1 MLVIFYLWHLKAA
14 LFILDTDLRA
24 VERCPLPDILCQC
37 VVFSVGVLRLEQAQ
51 KEAVILA
58 CTMTNEAEATLF
70 EIDVNSNFALTPVKD
85 PMFPKTPIFLKTVSY
100 CEDEAEAW
108 RRQIKVTTA
117 Y

>member
-1 MLVIFYLWHLKAA
+1 MDHSLWFTQIFTLGAGLGEAFLGLDSPWG
-14 LFILDTDLRA
+14 ILHHF
-24 VERCPLPDILCQC
+24 
-37 VVFSVGVLRLEQAQ
+37 VVFPAGVLRLEQAQ

-58 CTMTNEAEATLF
+58 CTMTNEAQATLF

-108 RRQIKVTTA
+108 RRQIKVGITCA
-117 Y
+117 